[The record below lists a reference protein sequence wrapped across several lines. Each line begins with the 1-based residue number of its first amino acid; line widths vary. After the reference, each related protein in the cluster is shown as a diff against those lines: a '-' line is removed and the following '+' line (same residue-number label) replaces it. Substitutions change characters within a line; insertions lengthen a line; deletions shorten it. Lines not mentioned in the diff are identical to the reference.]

1 MRKENIFR
9 IFGIVSRQD
18 THKGIP
24 GLRVLALDKDLFLD
38 DRLGSAT
45 TDGDG
50 HFEIRYSESDFRD
63 FFDFRPDIYLKIIDT
78 DDTEL
83 FTTEDKVRYEADDT
97 ERFVIE
103 LPHVAE
109 PIGNTV
115 DLMRRLLGDKA
126 LLTQLSTTIQRL
138 FSKHGLV
145 MEAGMEYLFTP
156 IVYKRPLFKG
166 ETFLPR
172 LIDGTAITANGAPGW
187 INPVDGVMPPYLHQ
201 QLYQDV

>member
-1 MRKENIFR
+1 VPLVYKRPESVAARYMAALGPQPEPPDLEALSVPMGWLNSAMVPLVPHRPFPPWWWWIGLPRVEMLQWLEDQRLSDIPVAQQTGLPTRESADFARR
-9 IFGIVSRQD
+9 IM
-18 THKGIP
+18 
-24 GLRVLALDKDLFLD
+24 A
-38 DRLGSAT
+38 
-45 TDGDG
+45 
-50 HFEIRYSESDFRD
+50 
-63 FFDFRPDIYLKIIDT
+63 
-78 DDTEL
+78 
-83 FTTEDKVRYEADDT
+83 
-97 ERFVIE
+97 
-103 LPHVAE
+103 
-109 PIGNTV
+109 
-115 DLMRRLLGDKA
+115 DKA